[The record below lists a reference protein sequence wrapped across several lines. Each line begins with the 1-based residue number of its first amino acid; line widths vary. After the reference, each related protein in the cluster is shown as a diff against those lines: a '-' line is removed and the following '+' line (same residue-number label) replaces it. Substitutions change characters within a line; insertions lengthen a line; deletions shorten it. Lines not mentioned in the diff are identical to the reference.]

1 MKLISVIESSSGT
14 GRLGSVVNKDKHG
27 RVTLYTMIFG
37 VKYYG
42 PGGVLAR
49 SKAQIEGLSDA
60 QLIDIG
66 ASVKV
71 TDWETIKKAK
81 SEMVKSL
88 TGRIEKGKPPEHHPM
103 EVYEDDDGESV
114 RGIRQHRDTGT
125 LYIAGI
131 VVRRQTLVEG
141 AERKKVNSADKTRVK
156 QAIKRLTPEGSYRTL
171 KIDTTSRVRA
181 DGLEFEALTLHGE
194 TTLSEV
200 SL

>member
-49 SKAQIEGLSDA
+49 TKAQIEGFTKD

-88 TGRIEKGKPPEHHPM
+88 TGRIAKGKPPEHHPM
-103 EVYEDDDGESV
+103 EAYEDDDGESV
-114 RGIRQHRDTGT
+114 RGIRVHKETGD
-125 LYIAGI
+125 LYITGI

-141 AERKKVNSADKTRVK
+141 EPRKDVNSADKTLVK

-171 KIDTTSRVRA
+171 FIDTTSRVRA
-181 DGLEFEALTLHGE
+181 DGLEFEALTMHGE